1 MAVSSSNQIFL
12 SYSHKN
18 KDVAQVVYDF
28 LVSHDF
34 KVWMDVASPRHLLY
48 QEIVDGIDNSQVRK

>member
-1 MAVSSSNQIFL
+1 MPVSSSNKIFL

-28 LVSHDF
+28 LASHAFD
-34 KVWMDVASPRHLLY
+34 VWRDVAFPRHRLLD
-48 QEIVDGIDNSQVRK
+48 EIATGIDNSQVRK